1 MNAKEKYIAQDALD
15 SMLRDSYMSGYRDGI
30 EKRKPIDEFPKEA
43 VEERICKN
51 CKHYSEFD
59 YSEFGCI
66 RDANVKTDLIYGT
79 KSLIGTRC
87 EFERSSGGS
96 CGPMGIHFE
105 PIESTNTRI
114 WKWIRSLL
122 FSDGR

>member
-1 MNAKEKYIAQDALD
+1 MNEKEKGIAQDVLN
-15 SMLRDSYMSGYRDGI
+15 SMLRDSYMSGYRDGR
-30 EKRKPIDEFPKEA
+30 ENRKPIDEFPKEA

-51 CKHYSEFD
+51 CKHH
-59 YSEFGCI
+59 SEFGCI

-79 KSLIGTRC
+79 KSLIGIGC